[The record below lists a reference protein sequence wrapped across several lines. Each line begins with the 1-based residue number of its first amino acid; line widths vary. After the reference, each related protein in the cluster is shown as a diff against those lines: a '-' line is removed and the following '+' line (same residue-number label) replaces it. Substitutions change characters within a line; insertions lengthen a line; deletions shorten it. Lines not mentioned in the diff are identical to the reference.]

1 VKATTKGTDQYGF
14 AMRNTTP
21 QEGGWWY
28 DLSNWTYGFGGAWT
42 DSKGN
47 PTINSAENLKGVT
60 EYAKF
65 YDAKYIPQGAD
76 ATTYRRMTWEG
87 KVACN
92 IDNGSVPTIFS
103 DSNPAIKANLQ
114 IGKTPFPVAKNAQI
128 LIGTSVNAAST
139 KQAASVKFLNWML
152 QATMQKKIQAAM
164 GAEAIATKIL
174 PPAALLK
181 DKPWLKTYA
190 KLADNGV
197 LVLPAGA
204 ELKTAEIR
212 KAVIAQ
218 VDKVLRSN
226 LSPKDALDA
235 AQAEVK
241 TILGK

>member
-1 VKATTKGTDQYGF
+1 
-14 AMRNTTP
+14 
-21 QEGGWWY
+21 
-28 DLSNWTYGFGGAWT
+28 
-42 DSKGN
+42 
-47 PTINSAENLKGVT
+47 
-60 EYAKF
+60 
-65 YDAKYIPQGAD
+65 
-76 ATTYRRMTWEG
+76 
-87 KVACN
+87 
-92 IDNGSVPTIFS
+92 
-103 DSNPAIKANLQ
+103 
-114 IGKTPFPVAKNAQI
+114 
-128 LIGTSVNAAST
+128 
-139 KQAASVKFLNWML
+139 
-152 QATMQKKIQAAM
+152 M

-174 PPAALLK
+174 PPAALVK
-181 DKPWLKTYA
+181 DKPWLKIYA